1 MALYWIGYDLDK
13 PGQDYSDLIAR
24 LKQLS
29 AVRVL
34 KSDWLLGH
42 NSTTPEQ
49 IRNDLMRFLDA
60 NDRIIVSELK
70 NNAAWNNLLAS
81 DQTVLDM
88 FRNYAAS

>member
-24 LKQLS
+24 LKELS

-42 NSTTPEQ
+42 NNTNPKE
-49 IRNDLMRFLDA
+49 IRDDLTRFLDS
-60 NDRIIVSELK
+60 NDRIMVAELR
-70 NNAAWNNLLAS
+70 NNAAWRNLLATNEVVS
-81 DQTVLDM
+81 DL
-88 FRNYAAS
+88 FKNYAV